1 MRYPNVTSLYF
12 AKPLAFNTPDGEV
25 PLPCDDLCR
34 ILLGGQRMAEVH
46 NGEEILPE
54 VSTPE

>member
-1 MRYPNVTSLYF
+1 MTSLYF